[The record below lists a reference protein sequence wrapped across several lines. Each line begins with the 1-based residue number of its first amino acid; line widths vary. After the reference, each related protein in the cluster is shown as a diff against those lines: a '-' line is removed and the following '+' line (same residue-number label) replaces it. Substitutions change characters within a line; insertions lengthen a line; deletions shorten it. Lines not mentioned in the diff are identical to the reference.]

1 MNRFF
6 TYALLWL
13 LPLAGATSCS
23 TSLEDVNLACP
34 SNFSDTLIE
43 QLKQKPKQTPAA
55 EVTQYTYKGKTV
67 YLVTG
72 GSSTNY
78 SYLFDACGNV
88 LCAAAGGASNY
99 GDGRC
104 TDFATAA
111 TNPVLIWRD
120 PR

>member
-1 MNRFF
+1 MSRLFIYL
-6 TYALLWL
+6 TSCLLL
-13 LPLAGATSCS
+13 VGGTTSCS
-23 TSLEDVNLACP
+23 DSLDEVSAVASCP
-34 SNFSDTLIE
+34 GNFSATLIE

-55 EVTQYTYKGKTV
+55 EVIQYTYRGRTV

-72 GSSTNY
+72 GTSF
-78 SYLFDACGNV
+78 SYLFDTCGNV
-88 LCAAAGGASNY
+88 LCAATISPTNA

-111 TNPVLIWRD
+111 TDPIVLWRD